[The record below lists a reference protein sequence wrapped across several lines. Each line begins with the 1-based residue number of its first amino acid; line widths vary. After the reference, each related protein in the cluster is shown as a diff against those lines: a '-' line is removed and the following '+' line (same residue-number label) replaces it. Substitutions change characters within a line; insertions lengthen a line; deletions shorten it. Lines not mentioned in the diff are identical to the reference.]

1 MTYLLAIRG
10 LLTRAPWPLWAILGL
25 LAVWGIDRTTYGAR
39 RYDDGRESVLSELRE
54 AEAEA
59 AQKAV
64 EAVAKE
70 GAKGAAR
77 AAEFDKQQETLR
89 DAIEKAEA
97 EGGNALDSIF

>member
-1 MTYLLAIRG
+1 VTYLLAIRG
-10 LLTRAPWPLWAILGL
+10 LLSRVPPLVWAIIGL

-39 RYDDGRESVLSELRE
+39 RYDDGRESVLSELRK

-97 EGGNALDSIF
+97 ANQNALDGLF

>member
-10 LLTRAPWPLWAILGL
+10 LLARVPWQIWSILGL

-64 EAVAKE
+64 EAVASE

>member
-10 LLTRAPWPLWAILGL
+10 LLSRVPPLVWAILGL

-77 AAEFDKQQETLR
+77 AAEFDQQQQTLK